1 MDKIKEILDELLET
15 HLRTKVEIDSILN
28 KYESLIK
35 SKIKALKKA
44 DETSNKN
51 IVKELFTIQNEI
63 CIVVYRYSYPA
74 NKFITDFVYDFDRQD
89 DISINYIID
98 KMKKIS
104 NSD

>member
-44 DETSNKN
+44 DETSKKKN
-51 IVKELFTIQNEI
+51 
-63 CIVVYRYSYPA
+63 S
-74 NKFITDFVYDFDRQD
+74 
-89 DISINYIID
+89 
-98 KMKKIS
+98 
-104 NSD
+104 